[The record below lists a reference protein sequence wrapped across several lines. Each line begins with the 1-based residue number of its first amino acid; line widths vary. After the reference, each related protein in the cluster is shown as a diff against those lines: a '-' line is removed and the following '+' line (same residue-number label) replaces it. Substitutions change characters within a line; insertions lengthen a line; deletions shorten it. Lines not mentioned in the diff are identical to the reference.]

1 MGNQYDTHYKT
12 LKIEPLDYI
21 IANNIPFVEGNII
34 KYVTRWPLKGGLQD
48 LYKARDYLERLIKEN
63 EK

>member
-48 LYKARDYLERLIKEN
+48 LYKARD
-63 EK
+63 